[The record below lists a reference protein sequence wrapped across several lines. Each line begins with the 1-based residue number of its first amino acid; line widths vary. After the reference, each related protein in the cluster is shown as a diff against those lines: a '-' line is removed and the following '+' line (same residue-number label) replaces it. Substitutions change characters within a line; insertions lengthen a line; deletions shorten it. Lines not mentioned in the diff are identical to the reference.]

1 MNSKKKISLV
11 EQMKTKYD
19 DRVPVLNPDLADQIT
34 ARAKDAS
41 IESIIEADAI
51 KDKDGM
57 VAIPINLIDDNP
69 YQPRRYFDPIKINE
83 LAESIKNLGGLIQPI
98 VVRRMAE
105 RYQLVA
111 GERRLRAC
119 KQIELDEI
127 PVIIRDVEDSIM
139 AMIALDEN
147 IHREDLSD
155 YEIGHSIKKIENL
168 FPTKTEIA
176 KYLKC
181 NRFDVYRYTS
191 FFELPSWVIARLD
204 VNPKIIHRSNANELK
219 KLINTLDYDEL
230 VYREHIEKAMTELE
244 TGALTQALF
253 IHRIKRLVRDAQNP
267 SSQSLGATKMKFV
280 MNGKKFGSLVHDDQG
295 LKIKI
300 NPDALTTNDVEE
312 IHNFIL
318 AKITG
323 QPVK

>member
-1 MNSKKKISLV
+1 MNSKKKISLA

-41 IESIIEADAI
+41 IESVIEEDAI

-57 VAIPINLIDDNP
+57 TTIPTNLIDDNP
-69 YQPRRYFDPIKINE
+69 YQPRKHIDPVNLNE

-98 VVRRMAE
+98 VVRRVAE
-105 RYQLVA
+105 RYQLVV
-111 GERRLRAC
+111 GRRRLLAC
-119 KQIELDEI
+119 RQIEFAEI
-127 PVIIRDVEDSIM
+127 PVIVRKVEDHIM
-139 AMIALDEN
+139 AIIALDEN
-147 IHREDLSD
+147 LKRVDLSD
-155 YEIGHSIKKIENL
+155 YEIGQSIRNIESL
-168 FPTKTEIA
+168 FATKTEIA

-219 KLINTLDYDEL
+219 KLINTLDYDES

-253 IHRIKRLVRDAQNP
+253 ITRIKRLVRDAQNP
-267 SSQSLGATKMKFV
+267 RSQSLDATKMKFV

-300 NPDALTTNDVEE
+300 NPEALTTNDVEE